1 MSQFP
6 VTQYEQWIIE
16 AIRKERRDSAGRPF
30 NIIIR
35 HPGGN
40 APFQIMRAEVIAP
53 QNGKVDTSNERH

>member
-1 MSQFP
+1 MSQFT

-40 APFQIMRAEVIAP
+40 APFQIMRAEVIVP
-53 QNGKVDTSNERH
+53 QNGKVDIASERH

>member
-1 MSQFP
+1 MSQFTA
-6 VTQYEQWIIE
+6 TQYEQWIIE
-16 AIRKERRDSAGRPF
+16 VIRKERRDNAGRPF

-53 QNGKVDTSNERH
+53 QNGKVDIANERH